1 MEQDVWNGYLLQAA
15 QCLSRACER
24 LAEEVGSGETG
35 VKAIR
40 ELTAALK
47 ELTALQK
54 SLQGEQKTEDSVVEV
69 CFPPE
74 SESWSK

>member
-35 VKAIR
+35 VKDNSCFIR
-40 ELTAALK
+40 ALYP
-47 ELTALQK
+47 A
-54 SLQGEQKTEDSVVEV
+54 
-69 CFPPE
+69 
-74 SESWSK
+74 